1 MRLEKSVP
9 ARNTSR
15 RLQHSLWDF
24 VEGKRP
30 KKKFQELVIS
40 SFSPV
45 LREEKK
51 VTWRWSSYAPRL
63 PKCVLFSV
71 SSWWIV
77 FRWKKTL
84 LYTQSFLSLTF
95 SFPLDSPPFVCFF
108 LSSHLFSH
116 CWIWRALLVHVVGI
130 LNDAMRQGRPS
141 IASVWP
147 TRSDPRRQLGASA
160 FRQLQRN
167 GITQLYTKQRK
178 KKGVIIKRRKR
189 DWESKQK
196 EKRRTRLDSFECLLI
211 YPVVMYVPSK
221 WKLCGRSREKKREV
235 VAREGR
241 INY

>member
-1 MRLEKSVP
+1 MLWPFDKGNRKAERTLRFLVYVIILVHWKYVYVFISTKGMRLEKSVP

-77 FRWKKTL
+77 FRWKKNPVVHAIIS
-84 LYTQSFLSLTF
+84 Q
-95 SFPLDSPPFVCFF
+95 
-108 LSSHLFSH
+108 SHLFLPFGFSSL
-116 CWIWRALLVHVVGI
+116 RLLLPFFSSLFSL
-130 LNDAMRQGRPS
+130 LNLKS
-141 IASVWP
+141 S
-147 TRSDPRRQLGASA
+147 LGACCWHFEWRHASRPTFHRVRLAHPEWSA
-160 FRQLQRN
+160 ATIGRLC
-167 GITQLYTKQRK
+167 ISPTTKKWHNSIIYEAK
-178 KKGVIIKRRKR
+178 KK
-189 DWESKQK
+189 K
-196 EKRRTRLDSFECLLI
+196 E
-211 YPVVMYVPSK
+211 
-221 WKLCGRSREKKREV
+221 
-235 VAREGR
+235 
-241 INY
+241 